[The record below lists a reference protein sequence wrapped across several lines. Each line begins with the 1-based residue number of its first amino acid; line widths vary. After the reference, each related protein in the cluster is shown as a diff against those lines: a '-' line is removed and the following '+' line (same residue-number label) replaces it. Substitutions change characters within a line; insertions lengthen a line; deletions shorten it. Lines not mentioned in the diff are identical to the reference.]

1 MMINASFGAV
11 QGVAL
16 HPFAATLPGAAG
28 ALGTLM
34 DWTRSFLMREH
45 PQLGRDGHVCPFT
58 SMGARLDT
66 LRFGVS
72 EAPGA
77 DFERVRA
84 ELRAAFDQFDAI
96 PHPKKMGVY
105 RAVLIAF
112 PNCAGPEGVATLA
125 QAQKSLRFT
134 SFRKARM
141 IGVFHDKAEAIG
153 LWNKEFRPLRAP
165 IPIVAIRS
173 LVAADAAFVMRH
185 PLLAPAYLF
194 NFPFEGPRKLVEQSL
209 RRA

>member
-1 MMINASFGAV
+1 LTPHAPVRAV
-11 QGVAL
+11 TGVEL
-16 HPFAATLPGAAG
+16 QSMAAAAAG
-28 ALGTLM
+28 ATGARATLL

-45 PQLGRDGHVCPFT
+45 ADLGRDGHVCPFT

-72 EAPGA
+72 DAGG
-77 DFERVRA
+77 DDSQRVRD
-84 ELRAAFDQFDAI
+84 ELRAAFNQFDAI

-112 PNCAGPEGVATLA
+112 PNCAGEDGVATLA
-125 QAQKSLRFT
+125 HAQKSLRLT
-134 SFRKARM
+134 SFLKARM
-141 IGVFHDKAEAIG
+141 IGVFHDRADAPG
-153 LWNKEFRPLRAP
+153 LWNKDFRPLRAP
-165 IPIVAIRS
+165 VPIVAIRS

-194 NFPFEGPRKLVEQSL
+194 NYPFEGPRRLVEHSL
-209 RRA
+209 RRV